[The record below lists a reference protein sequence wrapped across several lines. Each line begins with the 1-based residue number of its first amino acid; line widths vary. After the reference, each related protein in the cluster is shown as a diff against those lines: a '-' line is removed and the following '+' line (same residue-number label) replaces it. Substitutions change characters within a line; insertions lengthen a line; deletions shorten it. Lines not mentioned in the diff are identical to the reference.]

1 MAFCVHEVKDY
12 STPYKTF
19 NDLDLDDNIYI
30 IDIKNVSYKKYQIK
44 EYIKEESKSYYKQ
57 NCFEIEFKI
66 DVDGKLKKFNVY
78 DGNRFLEKVT
88 LFSNTYNNDEDTFIS
103 TDERICELVI
113 EILKSRM
120 NYQWGEFLRIF
131 GNPLAGKYEP
141 RHIVL
146 G

>member
-1 MAFCVHEVKDY
+1 MAFCKIEEKDY

-19 NDLDLDDNIYI
+19 NDLNLDDDIYI
-30 IDIKNVSYKKYQIK
+30 IDIKNVSYEKYKIK
-44 EYIKEESKSYYKQ
+44 EYIKEKSKSYHKQ

-66 DVDGKLKKFNVY
+66 EINGKLEKINVY

-88 LFSNTYNNDEDTFIS
+88 LYSNAYNINTFIS

-113 EILKSRM
+113 DILRTRM
-120 NYQWGEFLRIF
+120 NYQWEEFSRLF

-146 G
+146 N